1 MAAVCLLLMLSADND
16 KSVRTKDEKITI
28 YCQLP
33 TTWGADHPP
42 NECHITQE
50 YVAALLFKQLGNYG
64 FDAQHIV
71 HEHEKVEVSIDN
83 HLLPLSIT
91 CQQTD
96 HDGHLMCEISANPD
110 EEQDWFEKIET
121 QSIIRQ
127 LAQAVENSLKA
138 DHSFSA
144 FEWKS

>member
-16 KSVRTKDEKITI
+16 KSVRTKDEKLQFIAS
-28 YCQLP
+28 CPQHGVL
-33 TTWGADHPP
+33 DHPP

-83 HLLPLSIT
+83 HLTIVYYLP
-91 CQQTD
+91 
-96 HDGHLMCEISANPD
+96 ANRP
-110 EEQDWFEKIET
+110 
-121 QSIIRQ
+121 
-127 LAQAVENSLKA
+127 
-138 DHSFSA
+138 
-144 FEWKS
+144 

>member
-1 MAAVCLLLMLSADND
+1 MIIVLGQRMKKLQFIASCPQHGVL
-16 KSVRTKDEKITI
+16 
-28 YCQLP
+28 
-33 TTWGADHPP
+33 DHPP

-50 YVAALLFKQLGNYG
+50 YVAALLFKQLGHYG

-91 CQQTD
+91 CQKTD
-96 HDGHLMCEISANPD
+96 HDGHLICEISANPD

-138 DHSFSA
+138 DQSFSA

>member
-1 MAAVCLLLMLSADND
+1 ASCPQHGVL
-16 KSVRTKDEKITI
+16 
-28 YCQLP
+28 
-33 TTWGADHPP
+33 DHPP